1 MMRRKLGMLIL
12 VGVTVLAGTQEAA
25 RQYDGLRSSLNDLT
39 RASLWS
45 GLIVY
50 AQPVADGKLPSPQI
64 YYLMPRDTQQPASP
78 AAQPEAVLADNHNN
92 NAAKPEARNNHTEE
106 AADAGTD
113 VLASAIAAAR
123 EVEDAAKS
131 ELVLLPQHAG
141 TVVIVAAPKL
151 EKARV
156 YEEVARNE
164 VAVRRFRQDAD
175 AVAKVFVKEFDAAR
189 IKAET
194 ERFVAAQEQLENLK
208 LKALSDAE
216 RLHGQIENSRI
227 ELRLL
232 RRAPHP
238 EHLERLKA
246 VSSSTEEHE
255 TALPAISGVA
265 CEKTINA
272 QEGLGLDAPAAIEA
286 PAAVPAVTA
295 APATAPMPS
304 VRSVSE
310 PLAEAEVSPVVTLM
324 GNHWALDCDT
334 EPEYK

>member
-1 MMRRKLGMLIL
+1 MRRKFGIIFLL
-12 VGVTVLAGTQEAA
+12 GVTVLAGTQEAV
-25 RQYDGLRSSLNDLT
+25 RQFDGLRSSLNDLT

-78 AAQPEAVLADNHNN
+78 AAQPEAVLADNNG

-141 TVVIVAAPKL
+141 TVVVAAAAPKL

-164 VAVRRFRQDAD
+164 VTVRRFRQDAD

-208 LKALSDAE
+208 LKALSAAE
-216 RLHGQIENSRI
+216 RLHGQSENSRI
-227 ELRLL
+227 ELRVL

-272 QEGLGLDAPAAIEA
+272 QEGLGLDAPAA
-286 PAAVPAVTA
+286 VPAVTA
-295 APATAPMPS
+295 APAAAPMPS
-304 VRSVSE
+304 MRSVSE
-310 PLAEAEVSPVVTLM
+310 PLAEAEVSPVITLM

>member
-1 MMRRKLGMLIL
+1 MRRKLGMLIL
-12 VGVTVLAGTQEAA
+12 VGVTVLAGTQEAV
-25 RQYDGLRSSLNDLT
+25 RQFDGLRSTLNDLT

-64 YYLMPRDTQQPASP
+64 YYLMPRDTQRPASP
-78 AAQPEAVLADNHNN
+78 AAQPEAVLADNNN
-92 NAAKPEARNNHTEE
+92 NGNAAKPETKNNHTEE
-106 AADAGTD
+106 AADEGTD
-113 VLASAIAAAR
+113 VLASAVAAAR

-141 TVVIVAAPKL
+141 AVVVAAAPKL

-175 AVAKVFVKEFDAAR
+175 AVAKVFVKEFNAAR

-194 ERFVAAQEQLENLK
+194 ERFIAAQEQLETLK
-208 LKALSDAE
+208 LKALGDAE

-227 ELRLL
+227 ELRVL
-232 RRAPHP
+232 RRAPHS

-246 VSSSTEEHE
+246 VSSLTEEHE

-265 CEKTINA
+265 CEKTVNT

-286 PAAVPAVTA
+286 PA
-295 APATAPMPS
+295 TAPVPS
-304 VRSVSE
+304 VRGASE
-310 PLAEAEVSPVVTLM
+310 PLAEAEVSPVITLM
-324 GNHWALDCDT
+324 GNNWALDCDT
-334 EPEYK
+334 EPEFK